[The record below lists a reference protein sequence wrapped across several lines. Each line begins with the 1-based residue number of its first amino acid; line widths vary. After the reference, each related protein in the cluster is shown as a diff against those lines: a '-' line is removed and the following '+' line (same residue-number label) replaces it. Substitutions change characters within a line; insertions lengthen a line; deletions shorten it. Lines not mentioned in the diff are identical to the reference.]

1 VSGFANQPKILRGA
15 FVEFGISLPPL
26 IVVFQFNPL
35 TISRSRSAWVDSP
48 PSYEAT
54 EPAQNID
61 VLKNVI
67 DTSGKS
73 LIQFRNNQT
82 IRVQQETINFD
93 IRLDATDKL
102 NEGDTITEQ
111 FGVAPKLS
119 TLELMML
126 PKGQSLLGGAVAA
139 LLGGA
144 VKSFMF
150 QDDGREPPI
159 ILFVWGRKKVLP
171 VNITNMSIRE
181 EEFSIDLNPLRAT
194 VSVSLEVI
202 EGPNLP
208 FLYTKALREV
218 MSLLNLANIAE
229 VANTMVPK

>member
-1 VSGFANQPKILRGA
+1 MSGFTNNPRILRGA

-26 IVVFQFNPL
+26 IVVFQFNPA

-48 PSYEAT
+48 SSYEAA

-61 VLKNVI
+61 FLKTVI

-102 NEGDTITEQ
+102 NDGDKITEQ
-111 FGVAPKLS
+111 FGIAPKLS

-144 VKSFMF
+144 AKSFMF

-159 ILFVWGRKKVLP
+159 ILFVWGRKKILP
-171 VNITNMSIRE
+171 VNITNMNIRE
-181 EEFSIDLNPLRAT
+181 EEFSTDLNPTRAT

-208 FLYTKALREV
+208 FLYTKGLREV

-229 VANTMVPK
+229 VANTIVPQ

>member
-61 VLKNVI
+61 FLKTVI

-93 IRLDATDKL
+93 IRLDATDRL

-181 EEFSIDLNPLRAT
+181 EEFSTDLNPTRAT

-218 MSLLNLANIAE
+218 MSLLNLANIVE